1 MKKQSK
7 QNNKTQKNF
16 AAFLARTSLSIKKNL
31 STSKRMPVL
40 KRSTKLLARFDEYLQ
55 EQAINKWVEE
65 FNLSKKLLLGFLTG
79 EDKPTLSKADE
90 LKEKLLTF
98 DIKQNEIT
106 GELSII
112 RDKKEYTVDEL
123 KLILDSEDYDLKH
136 FEKYLD
142 ADNKNITVT
151 KLYNPLQ
158 DFFKELANKYKGE
171 KLISELASCIP
182 AMNFGDRDEGFYQNR
197 LEYYLKKWLFKS
209 AGQALGIGKNDA
221 MLLWIEPLG
230 GSGKS
235 YINRWLFSLPEF
247 ENYYMR
253 IGENA
258 SFIDMQSISK
268 GKFAIDWD
276 ELPLSQKRYQAF
288 KSHIAAEGG
297 QAYNKRKKK
306 YENYTRQVN
315 YIGSTNKANRE
326 RQPGFLLDDDD
337 AMKRRIIPL
346 ELDGRINYQKYAN
359 DIDLYQLWAEAA
371 AGILQAQKANNMQ
384 LLSYECDWKDLRTQN
399 SRYVNI
405 KSTDDKN
412 AILEIFKPSDKV
424 NGKLVSPSDMLQ
436 ELKAKGLKTDLN
448 DVSLG
453 FFLKKHHYEKGRAG
467 NYRGYWVKK

>member
-1 MKKQSK
+1 MNKKQNI
-7 QNNKTQKNF
+7 QTQKNF
-16 AAFLARTSLSIKKNL
+16 AAFLARTSMSVKKHLNTEL
-31 STSKRMPVL
+31 RIPVL
-40 KRSTKLLARFDEYLQ
+40 KRSCELLRRFDDYLQ
-55 EQAINKWVEE
+55 EQAINKCAEE
-65 FNLSKKLLLGFLTG
+65 FNLSRKLLKGFLSDD
-79 EDKPTLSKADE
+79 DKPVLSKADE
-90 LKEKLLTF
+90 LREKLLTF
-98 DIKQNEIT
+98 DIRQNEIT
-106 GELSII
+106 GEISIEKN
-112 RDKKEYTVDEL
+112 KKEYTVEEL
-123 KLILDSEDYDLKH
+123 KLILDNEDYDLKH
-136 FEKYLD
+136 FDKYLN

-158 DFFKELANKYKGE
+158 DFFKELANNYKGE

-182 AMNFGDRDEGFYQNR
+182 AMNFGDREEGFYRKR
-197 LEYYLKKWLFKS
+197 LEYYLKKWLYKS

-276 ELPLSQKRYQAF
+276 ELPLSQKRYQMF
-288 KSHIAAEGG
+288 KSYIAAEGG

-337 AMKRRIIPL
+337 AMKRRIIPI
-346 ELDGRINYQKYAN
+346 ELDGRINYQKYTQE
-359 DIDLYQLWAEAA
+359 IDLYQLWAEAA
-371 AGILQAQKANNMQ
+371 AGILQAQKANNQQ
-384 LLSYECDWKDLRTQN
+384 LLSYECDWKDLRAQN
-399 SRYVNI
+399 SRYVNMKNI
-405 KSTDDKN
+405 DDKN
-412 AILEIFKPSDKV
+412 AILELFKPSDKA

-436 ELKAKGLKTDLN
+436 ELKAKGLKTNLN
-448 DVSLG
+448 EISLG
-453 FFLKKHHYEKGRAG
+453 FFLKKHYYEKGRIG